1 MRDYWHDQPNESFA
15 LDQMREDQHET
26 ARIED
31 EKQDHPRDDKPD
43 SHSSA
48 EGDGDKDTERK

>member
-1 MRDYWHDQPNESFA
+1 

-26 ARIED
+26 VRIED
-31 EKQDHPRDDKPD
+31 EKPRHPRDDKTD

-48 EGDGDKDTERK
+48 QGDGDEDSERK